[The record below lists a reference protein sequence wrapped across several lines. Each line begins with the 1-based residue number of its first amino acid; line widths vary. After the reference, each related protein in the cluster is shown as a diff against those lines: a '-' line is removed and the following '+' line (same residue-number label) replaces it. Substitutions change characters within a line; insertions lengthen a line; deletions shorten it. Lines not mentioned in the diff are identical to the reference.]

1 MRQVM
6 TAEDLNRVVRRI
18 ANEIIERNH
27 GTADVLLLGIPTR
40 GKPFADRIASAMSEI
55 ENEDVI
61 AGSLDIGMYRD
72 DLDSRPRT
80 RIGPTDIPKPI
91 DGADIVLVD
100 DVLYTG
106 RTIRAALDALADLGR
121 PRTVQLAVI
130 VDRGHRQLPIRPDFV
145 GKNIPTSM
153 TEHVSVRI
161 TPQDDEDGVWI
172 GDEVLG

>member
-6 TAEDLNRVVRRI
+6 NAEDIQRVATRI
-18 ANEIIERNH
+18 AHEIVERNH
-27 GTADVLLLGIPTR
+27 GLETVLILGIPTR
-40 GKPFADRIASAMSEI
+40 GRPFADRIASALSEI
-55 ENEDVI
+55 AGTQVT

-72 DLDSRPRT
+72 DLDTRPRT

-91 DGADIVLVD
+91 DGADVVLAD

-121 PRTVQLAVI
+121 PASVQLAVI

-145 GKNIPTSM
+145 GKNIPTSAS
-153 TEHVSVRI
+153 EHVAVRL
-161 TPQDDEDGVWI
+161 TPNDEEDGVWI
-172 GDEVLG
+172 GNEVGA